1 MGFGRE
7 KHDPTRSIKS
17 QKTHDTI
24 HPLHLQSNPLHDLH
38 SISSQKSMITKSS
51 HDPNRSISSNSV
63 LLHPVSETHG
73 QKKQVRKIPLGFG
86 RNLVSDGVFLIS
98 VDLITVTIQR
108 FTYTLNSYINP
119 YSLPHMHCRLLMLL
133 LGVFVSAGRSV
144 FP

>member
-7 KHDPTRSIKS
+7 KHDPTRSIQSRKS
-17 QKTHDTI
+17 NHD
-24 HPLHLQSNPLHDLH
+24 PNR

-86 RNLVSDGVFLIS
+86 RNLVSDGLFLIS

-108 FTYTLNSYINP
+108 PTYTLSSYINP

-133 LGVFVSAGRSV
+133 LGVFVSALCFLVDLYFLRE
-144 FP
+144 

>member
-7 KHDPTRSIKS
+7 KHDPTRSIQS
-17 QKTHDTI
+17 QKRDHD
-24 HPLHLQSNPLHDLH
+24 PNR

-73 QKKQVRKIPLGFG
+73 QKKQVR
-86 RNLVSDGVFLIS
+86 RNLVFDGLFIIS

-108 FTYTLNSYINP
+108 LTYSLNSYINP
-119 YSLPHMHCRLLMLL
+119 YSLPHMLRRLLMLL
-133 LGVFVSAGRSV
+133 LGVFVSALCFLVDLYFLRE
-144 FP
+144 

>member
-7 KHDPTRSIKS
+7 KHDPTRSIQS
-17 QKTHDTI
+17 QKSKHD
-24 HPLHLQSNPLHDLH
+24 PNR

-73 QKKQVRKIPLGFG
+73 KKKQVRKIPSGFG
-86 RNLVSDGVFLIS
+86 RNMVSDGLFLIS

-108 FTYTLNSYINP
+108 LTYTLHSQFLYKPIFPSP
-119 YSLPHMHCRLLMLL
+119 YALSAFNVVVRRFRFCL
-133 LGVFVSAGRSV
+133 VFSGRSV